1 VTRPA
6 AGVSPSA
13 AVEPGPFA
21 QLPWAVTHQEFVRA
35 ANAVGAGG
43 ACCVF
48 VIDGSI
54 PREARTG
61 YAALVIAY
69 ARADE
74 PVLIL
79 EDGGAALLV
88 RDGGT
93 GAGQVV
99 ARRVLGQM
107 ERLALAQTLRAG
119 VVPLAPDCDASVRAA
134 RDAAAAADAGGVAV
148 TA

>member
-1 VTRPA
+1 M
-6 AGVSPSA
+6 SPSPT
-13 AVEPGPFA
+13 VDPRPLA
-21 QLPWAVTHQEFVRA
+21 QLPWAVTHAEFARA
-35 ANAVGAGG
+35 AGEVKSGG

-54 PREARTG
+54 PREARSG

-79 EDGGAALLV
+79 ADGGAALLI

-93 GAGQVV
+93 AAGEVV
-99 ARRVLGQM
+99 ARRVLTQM
-107 ERLALAQTLRAG
+107 HRLALERTLRAG
-119 VVPLAPDCDASVRAA
+119 VAPLGGDCDACIEAARATAERAA
-134 RDAAAAADAGGVAV
+134 AGDVAMGD
-148 TA
+148 